1 MKKILISI
9 FSAIVMVSSLSAARH
24 DPYNGSR
31 IYWDINSKTTLFP
44 SGNYA
49 RIIQLQG
56 GRLMAVAESGGGIS
70 VAYSENGGSSW
81 TSPQLIMRSATLVP
95 YAVPDAIQLTDGT
108 IVVGFNPRP
117 SAPYS
122 DDRKFGIRVTRSTD
136 NGKTWSDPIFVYDAQ
151 STFSDG
157 CWEPSFLELPS
168 GELQCYF
175 ANENNFQTSNE
186 QEISMSRSFDGGV
199 TWNAPVRICYRGGS
213 RDGMPVP
220 ILTENDE
227 IVVIIED
234 NGHPNHGGFRAT
246 TVRSPLSENWSH
258 WVDAGS
264 SRREMI
270 FADDAEKTF
279 ISAAPY
285 LRKLGTSETI
295 ASWQGDH
302 GDRKGMGESFFDMF
316 VAVGDADA
324 RNFRSVS
331 QPFGLSL
338 SQHGLWNSVTALDD
352 GTVFAL
358 SSIGDSTHGNAI
370 NVMRGR
376 AMKGYIASFGTPE
389 IDASFS
395 GEDWTVKNAQQV
407 IMGSYS
413 TRNRATMDFLYDN
426 ENLYFYARVVD
437 RTIYTDKVDDDGITL
452 GLDLANC
459 CDTYPQQ
466 GMYRIFMD
474 ANGSLKFYEGN
485 ANKWKEVSVPASV
498 RYAVNVKSSY
508 YDLEIAIPWD
518 VLGCE
523 AVPVDKLMRCFL
535 EVRDRR
541 DGEIVNESVPDALL
555 RQSWTWPEFR
565 LNSSGS
571 SGVKVVTENI
581 KTNRVTVNGG
591 NVNVKSSRDIA
602 SVTLYDISGMK
613 RVEESVYANECTL
626 DVTGMRG
633 VYVLNTIFADG
644 TSERSKIMI

>member
-1 MKKILISI
+1 MS
-9 FSAIVMVSSLSAARH
+9 
-24 DPYNGSR
+24 
-31 IYWDINSKTTLFP
+31 
-44 SGNYA
+44 
-49 RIIQLQG
+49 
-56 GRLMAVAESGGGIS
+56 VAESGGGIS

-81 TSPQLIMRSATLVP
+81 TSPQLIMRSAALVP

-136 NGKTWSDPIFVYDAQ
+136 NGRTWSDPIFVYDAQ
-151 STFSDG
+151 STSSDG

-186 QEISMSRSFDGGV
+186 QEISMSRSFDGGQ
-199 TWNAPVRICYRGGS
+199 TWSAPVRICYRGGS

-234 NGHPNHGGFRAT
+234 NGHPNRGGFRAT
-246 TVRSPLSENWSH
+246 TVRSPLSENWAH

-264 SRREMI
+264 ERREMI

-302 GDRKGMGESFFDMF
+302 GDRKGKGESFFDMF

-370 NVMRGR
+370 NMMRGR
-376 AMKGYIASFGTPE
+376 AMKGYTANFGTPV

-395 GEDWTVKNAQQV
+395 GEDWTVKNAQQI

-452 GLDLANC
+452 GLDLDNC

-474 ANGSLKFYEGN
+474 ANGSLRFYEGN
-485 ANKWKEVSVPASV
+485 SNKWKEVSVPASV

-508 YDLEIAIPWD
+508 YDMEIAIPWD

-523 AVPVDKLMRCFL
+523 AVPVDRLMRCFL

-565 LNSSGS
+565 LNPSGS

-581 KTNRVTVNGG
+581 KKSRVTVNGG

-602 SVTLYDISGMK
+602 SVTLYEISGRK
-613 RVEESVYANECTL
+613 RTEKAVHANECTF
-626 DVTGMRG
+626 DVTGIRG
-633 VYVLNTIFADG
+633 VYILDTIFTDG